1 MREPAEADVVR
12 ILGWL
17 TSPSEDTGVH
27 LAADDGG
34 WEFLSYATLAE
45 QVRRVARLLAEQG
58 VGSGDTVCVLMPT
71 SHLCLATMFA
81 VLAAGATLTPVAPP
95 LFGSHEQYRRHLRGV
110 LETSQ
115 ASAVVTSSGFVD
127 AVAQAAADV
136 PEAPATIVLD
146 RVPAHPPMIELISPA
161 TFVLLQMTS
170 GSTNLPRGALISW
183 RNLTTNLAAIDAAC
197 EEMGTVDD
205 DATATWLPLYH
216 DMGLIGGI
224 FQAITRQRVLY
235 LMRPDQFVRDP
246 ARWLRVAAVARNTV
260 APSFGLAY
268 AARQLTQ
275 KDIEGIDL
283 SRLRTVAVGAEPI
296 NPDHLRAFTELT
308 AAQGFSPS
316 AFLPSYGLAEHT
328 LLATAHRLGE
338 PHRMVRIDKSAL
350 RHGQP
355 VRVLAAATDPMT
367 VESGNADWVMSVGV
381 PIPGHHVRIAH
392 GSASAAAEGVLGEIV
407 LSGPSVFGGYRGNP
421 ESATRYIDGELHT
434 GDAGFILDGRL
445 FVLGRMGT
453 SLKVNGR
460 TVFAEDID
468 VTAAAALGVAANR
481 LIAAAVNESGRPGV
495 ALFVEQRAR
504 QLRAGDI
511 AAVRTAVQAQV
522 GQDTLVW
529 FIGVP
534 RGGLSRTSSGKPRR
548 AHMWQQWRAGY
559 LVGAELLSMCGPDRD
574 PGLVEK
580 VRSLFERT
588 RELAVIPDDA
598 TVHFEGSLAEGFG
611 NDGSDIDLLLLVP
624 GAGTEAVMP
633 TVLFVDGHRVEIRV
647 QSHDQVRERLQRIRR
662 AADTGSM
669 SGITEDLLNRVQRFL
684 RGTVLNIG
692 PRYGELR
699 DVVSYPELTN
709 LLAAWWHR
717 RAGQCLRQAAALALL
732 DHDGEAAHWAREGV
746 TQAMKAFL
754 AERGEG
760 YVEVKWLPLQV
771 ERLLAHGGSDVAALL
786 AEYQGLEY
794 AQTAEVGARECVVRA
809 LALSARLGAPTAT
822 LDLAKVILRRVPG
835 VTTWPIRSTTH
846 VVRGKADVFV
856 LSPECAASW
865 RHVVFGETLAETR
878 AASAHI
884 ALFVRH
890 GLIALGWRGAGI
902 IRPVAAMCDPSRPL
916 TPPPFTRRPA
926 ITINGAIADGHIA
939 RSPLAAKQFAECA
952 GALMLANM
960 VLENAR
966 EDFDGAV
973 KDRQWEVTSLCG
985 RRIVTM
991 AVRILASAWGV
1002 TPLPGDPVLVECL
1015 GTLIPEHPLLAATA
1029 RRLVCL
1035 SVHDHDE
1042 ALDARTE
1049 IDRFVSDVQAATGG
1063 EMFPSSFASR
1073 EQWQATLRH
1082 GYQWLRMAG
1091 YLDAYLELDEARDL
1105 LSSGGAQPSAR
1116 AARSELE
1123 SAGSL

>member
-1 MREPAEADVVR
+1 MREPDEADVAR

-45 QVRRVARLLAEQG
+45 QVRRVARLLVEQG

-81 VLAAGATLTPVAPP
+81 VLAAGATLTPIAPP

-110 LETSQ
+110 LESSQ

-127 AVAQAAADV
+127 AVARAAADL

-146 RVPAHPPMIELISPA
+146 GVPAHPPLIELASPA
-161 TFVLLQMTS
+161 PFVLLQMTS
-170 GSTNLPRGALISW
+170 GSTHLPRGARISW
-183 RNLTTNLAAIDAAC
+183 RNLTTNLAAIDGAC
-197 EEMGTVDD
+197 EETGTVDD

-246 ARWLRVAAVARNTV
+246 ARWLRVAALARNTV
-260 APSFGLAY
+260 SPSFGLAY
-268 AARQLTQ
+268 SARRLTR

-283 SRLRTVAVGAEPI
+283 SRIRTMVVGAEPI

-328 LLATAHRLGE
+328 LLATAHRVGE

-355 VRVLAAATDPMT
+355 VRVLAAATDCLT
-367 VESGNADWVMSVGV
+367 VESGTDWVMSVGA

-392 GSASAAAEGVLGEIV
+392 ESGLAAAEGILGEIV

-421 ESATRYIDGELHT
+421 DSATRYIDGELHT

-460 TVFAEDID
+460 TVFAEDLD
-468 VTAAAALGVAANR
+468 VTAAAALGVAPSR

-504 QLRAGDI
+504 QLLAGQI
-511 AAVRTAVQAQV
+511 AAARTAVQAQV
-522 GQDTLVW
+522 GEDALVW

-559 LVGAELLSMCGPDRD
+559 LVGAALLSMSGPDRD
-574 PGLVEK
+574 PALLEK

-611 NDGSDIDLLLLVP
+611 NEGSDIDLLLLVP

-647 QSHDQVRERLQRIRR
+647 QSHDQVRQRLQRIRR
-662 AADTGSM
+662 AADTGSL

-709 LLAAWWHR
+709 LLAAWWRR

-771 ERLLAHGGSDVAALL
+771 ERLRARGDRDVAAPL
-786 AEYQGLEY
+786 AEYLDLDY
-794 AQTAEVGARECVVRA
+794 PQTAEVGARDFVVRA

-822 LDLAKVILRRVPG
+822 LDPAKVILRRVPG

-856 LSPECAASW
+856 LSPECAESW
-865 RHVVFGETLAETR
+865 RHVVFGETLADTR
-878 AASAHI
+878 AASTHI
-884 ALFVRH
+884 ALFVRY
-890 GLIALGWRGAGI
+890 GLIALGWRGAGT

-916 TPPPFTRRPA
+916 TPAPSTRRPV

-939 RSPLAAKQFAECA
+939 RSPLAAKPFAECA

-966 EDFDGAV
+966 EDFEGAV
-973 KDRQWEVTSLCG
+973 KDGQWQVASLCG

-991 AVRILASAWGV
+991 AVRILTSAWGV
-1002 TPLPGDPVLVECL
+1002 TPLPGDPVLVEGL
-1015 GTLIPEHPLLAATA
+1015 ATLIPEHPQLAATA
-1029 RRLVCL
+1029 RRLVRL
-1035 SVHDHDE
+1035 SVHDDDE
-1042 ALDARTE
+1042 ALDARAE
-1049 IDRFVSDVQAATGG
+1049 IDRFVSDVQAASGG
-1063 EMFPSSFASR
+1063 EMFPSSFASP
-1073 EQWQATLRH
+1073 EQWRETLRY

-1091 YLDAYLELDEARDL
+1091 YLEAYLELDEARDL
-1105 LSSGGAQPSAR
+1105 LSSGGTQPAAR
-1116 AARSELE
+1116 AARSDSESGE
-1123 SAGSL
+1123 SA

>member
-17 TSPSEDTGVH
+17 TSPSEYTGVH

-34 WEFLSYATLAE
+34 WEFLSYATLAD
-45 QVRRVARLLAEQG
+45 QVRRVARLLVAQG

-81 VLAAGATLTPVAPP
+81 VLAAGATLTPIAPP

-110 LETSQ
+110 LESSQ

-127 AVAQAAADV
+127 AVARAAADMSQ
-136 PEAPATIVLD
+136 APAMIVLD
-146 RVPAHPPMIELISPA
+146 RVPADPPLIELASPA
-161 TFVLLQMTS
+161 TAVLLQMTS
-170 GSTNLPRGALISW
+170 GSTHLPRGARISW
-183 RNLTTNLAAIDAAC
+183 RNLATNLAAIDAAC
-197 EEMGTVDD
+197 EEKGAAD
-205 DATATWLPLYH
+205 DASASWLPLYH

-224 FQAITRQRVLY
+224 FQAITRQRALY

-246 ARWLRVAAVARNTV
+246 ARWLRAAAVARNTV
-260 APSFGLAY
+260 SPSFGLAY
-268 AARQLTQ
+268 AARRLTHE
-275 KDIEGIDL
+275 DIEDIDL
-283 SRLRTVAVGAEPI
+283 SRLRTVVVGAEPI

-328 LLATAHRLGE
+328 LLATAHRVGE

-355 VRVLAAATDPMT
+355 VHVLAAATDCMT
-367 VESGNADWVMSVGV
+367 AESGTDWVMSVGV

-392 GSASAAAEGVLGEIV
+392 ESGSAAAEGILGEIV
-407 LSGPSVFGGYRGNP
+407 LSGPSVFGGYRGSP
-421 ESATRYIDGELHT
+421 DSATRCIDGELHT
-434 GDAGFILDGRL
+434 GDAGFILDGQL

-460 TVFAEDID
+460 TVFAEDLD
-468 VTAAAALGVAANR
+468 VTAAAALGVAPSR

-504 QLRAGDI
+504 QLLAGEI
-511 AAVRTAVQAQV
+511 ATARTAVQAQV
-522 GQDTLVW
+522 GEDALVW

-534 RGGLSRTSSGKPRR
+534 RGGLSRTSSAKPRR
-548 AHMWQQWRAGY
+548 AHMWQQWRAGH
-559 LVGAELLSMCGPDRD
+559 LVGAELLSMSGPDRD
-574 PGLVEK
+574 PGLLEK

-611 NDGSDIDLLLLVP
+611 NEGSDIDLLLLVP
-624 GAGTEAVMP
+624 GASTEAVMP

-647 QSHDQVRERLQRIRR
+647 QSHDQIHKRLQRIRR

-684 RGTVLNIG
+684 RGTVLHIG
-692 PRYGELR
+692 PRYAELQ
-699 DVVSYPELTN
+699 DVVSYPELTS

-732 DHDGEAAHWAREGV
+732 DHDREAAHWAQEGV

-771 ERLLAHGGSDVAALL
+771 ARLRTCGDQNVAALL
-786 AEYQGLEY
+786 GEYQALEY
-794 AQTAEVGARECVVRA
+794 AQTGEVGARDFVVRA
-809 LALSARLGAPTAT
+809 QALSARLGAPTAT
-822 LDLAKVILRRVPG
+822 LDPAKVILRRVPG

-856 LSPECAASW
+856 LSPECAESW
-865 RHVVFGETLAETR
+865 RHVVFGETLADTR
-878 AASAHI
+878 AASTHI
-884 ALFVRH
+884 ALFVRY
-890 GLIALGWRGAGI
+890 GLIALGWRGAGT
-902 IRPVAAMCDPSRPL
+902 IRPVAAMCDPTRPL
-916 TPPPFTRRPA
+916 TPAPSTRRPV

-939 RSPLAAKQFAECA
+939 RSPLAAKPFAECA

-966 EDFDGAV
+966 EDFEGAV
-973 KDRQWEVTSLCG
+973 KDGQWQVASLCG

-991 AVRILASAWGV
+991 AVRILTSAWGV
-1002 TPLPGDPVLVECL
+1002 TPLPGDPVLIEGL
-1015 GTLIPEHPLLAATA
+1015 ATLIPEHAKLAATA
-1029 RRLVCL
+1029 GRLVRL
-1035 SVHDHDE
+1035 SVHDDDE
-1042 ALDARTE
+1042 ALDARAE
-1049 IDRFVSDVQAATGG
+1049 IDRFVSDVRAASGG
-1063 EMFPSSFASR
+1063 EMFPSSFASQ
-1073 EQWQATLRH
+1073 EQWRETLRY
-1082 GYQWLRMAG
+1082 GYQWLRMGG

-1116 AARSELE
+1116 TARSDSE
-1123 SAGSL
+1123 SVGSA

>member
-1 MREPAEADVVR
+1 MREPDEADVAR

-45 QVRRVARLLAEQG
+45 QVRRVARLLVEQG

-81 VLAAGATLTPVAPP
+81 VLAAGATLTPIAPP

-110 LETSQ
+110 LESSQ

-127 AVAQAAADV
+127 AVARAAADL
-136 PEAPATIVLD
+136 PEAPATILLD
-146 RVPAHPPMIELISPA
+146 GVPAHPPLIELASPA

-170 GSTNLPRGALISW
+170 GSTHLPRGARISW
-183 RNLTTNLAAIDAAC
+183 RNLTTNLAAIDGAC
-197 EEMGTVDD
+197 EETGTVDD

-246 ARWLRVAAVARNTV
+246 ARWLRVAAIARNTV
-260 APSFGLAY
+260 SPSFGLAY
-268 AARQLTQ
+268 SARRLTR

-283 SRLRTVAVGAEPI
+283 SRIRTMVVGAEPI

-328 LLATAHRLGE
+328 LLATAHRVGE

-355 VRVLAAATDPMT
+355 VRVLAAATDCLT
-367 VESGNADWVMSVGV
+367 VESGTDWVMSVGV

-392 GSASAAAEGVLGEIV
+392 ESGLAGAEGILGEIV

-421 ESATRYIDGELHT
+421 DSATRYIDGELHT

-460 TVFAEDID
+460 TVFAEDLD
-468 VTAAAALGVAANR
+468 VTAAAALGVAPSR

-504 QLRAGDI
+504 QLLAGQI
-511 AAVRTAVQAQV
+511 AAARTAVQAQV
-522 GQDTLVW
+522 GEDALVW

-559 LVGAELLSMCGPDRD
+559 LVGAELLSMSGPDRG
-574 PGLVEK
+574 PGLLEK
-580 VRSLFERT
+580 VRSLFERA

-611 NDGSDIDLLLLVP
+611 NEGSDIDLLLLVP

-647 QSHDQVRERLQRIRR
+647 QSHDQVRQRLQRIRR
-662 AADTGSM
+662 AADTGSL

-709 LLAAWWHR
+709 LLAAWWRR

-732 DHDGEAAHWAREGV
+732 NHDGEAAHWAREGV

-771 ERLLAHGGSDVAALL
+771 ERLRARGDRDVAAPL
-786 AEYQGLEY
+786 AEYLDLEY
-794 AQTAEVGARECVVRA
+794 PQTAEVGARDFVVRA

-822 LDLAKVILRRVPG
+822 LDPAKVILRRVPG

-856 LSPECAASW
+856 LSPECAESW
-865 RHVVFGETLAETR
+865 RHVVFGEALADTR
-878 AASAHI
+878 AASTHI
-884 ALFVRH
+884 ALFVRY
-890 GLIALGWRGAGI
+890 GLIAFGWRGAGT

-916 TPPPFTRRPA
+916 TPAPSTRRPV

-939 RSPLAAKQFAECA
+939 RSPLAAKLFAECA

-966 EDFDGAV
+966 EDFEGAV
-973 KDRQWEVTSLCG
+973 KDGQWQVASLCG

-991 AVRILASAWGV
+991 AVRILTSAWGV
-1002 TPLPGDPVLVECL
+1002 TPLPGDPVLVEGL
-1015 GTLIPEHPLLAATA
+1015 ATLIPEHPQLAATA
-1029 RRLVCL
+1029 RRLVRL
-1035 SVHDHDE
+1035 SVHDDDE
-1042 ALDARTE
+1042 ALDARAE
-1049 IDRFVSDVQAATGG
+1049 IDRFVSDVQAASGG

-1073 EQWQATLRH
+1073 EQWRETLRY

-1091 YLDAYLELDEARDL
+1091 YLEAYLELDEARDL
-1105 LSSGGAQPSAR
+1105 LSSGGTQPAAR
-1116 AARSELE
+1116 AARPDSESGE
-1123 SAGSL
+1123 SA